1 MQHTILQC
9 YIILKKIK
17 SEAALLGWP
26 NPQVNTFPLLC
37 YYHSIRKRNQLILVH
52 IYFKFLII
60 KC

>member
-1 MQHTILQC
+1 MLHYLEENVKVRSGSLRMAKSPSK
-9 YIILKKIK
+9 YIPL
-17 SEAALLGWP
+17 
-26 NPQVNTFPLLC
+26 LLC